1 MRIRN
6 TILLSMLIA
15 MLTSFAFAQDFE
27 LTKHPGYID
36 LDQIEI
42 PKGAGD
48 VTEVTIGPELLQ
60 MFAAMGG
67 GEGMPAEMGSLFS
80 IRVKSFEI
88 DAEMAESLRP
98 VYEKIEKKL
107 AKEGWISM
115 VKVKKNGEEST
126 NVSIKYDKNGQMQG
140 LMVMSIDPYDEASF
154 VNIVGK
160 IDLKDLGFLGQ
171 HVSGSALDSL
181 DNM

>member
-6 TILLSMLIA
+6 AIWLSVILS
-15 MLTSFAFAQDFE
+15 MLTSFVFAQDFD

-42 PKGAGD
+42 PKNAGD

-67 GEGMPAEMGSLFS
+67 GEDLPAEMGSLFS
-80 IRVKSFEI
+80 IRVKTFEV
-88 DAEMAESLRP
+88 DAKMAQELRP
-98 VYEKIEKKL
+98 IYDKIEKKL
-107 AKEGWISM
+107 SKDGWVSM

-126 NVSIKYDKNGQMQG
+126 NVSIKYDKKGQMQG

-160 IDLKDLGFLGQ
+160 VDLKDLGFLGQ